1 MSRKPTETR
10 ITRIEPLARLPIF
23 FGLKG
28 RRVIVAG
35 GSEAAGWKAELIA
48 AAGARV
54 ELYAEDPSEEL
65 RDVLARLDDPN
76 IIHFARPW
84 SISIFKGAALAI
96 LATEND
102 AEAQAFRCAA
112 IDAGVP
118 CNVVDRPAFCDFS
131 FGGIVNRSPLVIG
144 ISTDG
149 AAPVFGQAIRTKIEA
164 MLPQGLARW
173 AEAAQ
178 NWRPAVQA
186 LSLPFQ
192 KRRAFW
198 ERFTALALSK
208 PNDLP
213 RDDERDHLL
222 AESALSAASP
232 EKGSAVLVGAG
243 PGDPELMTLK
253 AVRALQSADIVLYD
267 DLVSRAVLDFAR
279 REAKTMLVGKTGHGP
294 SCKQEDINRLMVS
307 FAQQG
312 KRVIRLKSGDP
323 MVFGR
328 ATEEIEACRAAGIYV
343 EVIPGI
349 TTAQGVASRLL
360 KSLTHRAMA
369 RRVQFLTG
377 HDNKGQLPPDIDWRA
392 IADDAATT
400 VVYMPARTIQSLS
413 DAALQHGLPPETPA
427 IAVYNATRVDEDV
440 IEATIATLA
449 SRMADKERNGPV
461 IVLIGR
467 AMEGAAANWA
477 ELLPNAKSDAAL
489 TNPRSASA

>member
-10 ITRIEPLARLPIF
+10 VTRIEPLARLPIF

-54 ELYAEDPSEEL
+54 EFYAEDPSEEL
-65 RDVLARLDDPN
+65 LDVLARLDDPN

-178 NWRPAVQA
+178 SWRPSVQA
-186 LSLPFQ
+186 MSLSFQ

-213 RDDERDHLL
+213 RDDEREQLL
-222 AESALSAASP
+222 AESASSAASP

-328 ATEEIEACRAAGIYV
+328 ATEEIEACRAAGIHV

-360 KSLTHRAMA
+360 KSLTHRAIA

-392 IADDAATT
+392 IADNAATT

-467 AMEGAAANWA
+467 AMEGAAGNWA